1 LLLQAWRTLA
11 PANAELWLV
20 GPVSERHARLIPSL
34 PGLRL
39 FGKVPHRELPD
50 LLSLCDVLVFPS
62 YFEGLAQVQLEG
74 MAAGLPIIGTEAS
87 GASDLITDGKEGYL
101 IPVGD
106 AEALRDA
113 MQRFINSPGDL
124 ARMSHA
130 ARLAAER
137 FSWDAYGN
145 RWMDLLRQ
153 VV

>member
-1 LLLQAWRTLA
+1 MLA
-11 PANAELWLV
+11 PKNAELWLV
-20 GPVSERHARLIPSL
+20 GPVSGRHAQLIPAL

-62 YFEGLAQVQLEG
+62 YFEGLALVQLEG

-106 AEALRDA
+106 AEALKIA
-113 MQRFINSPGDL
+113 MQRFIAAPNDL
-124 ARMSHA
+124 ALMSPA
-130 ARLAAER
+130 ASVAAER
-137 FSWDAYGN
+137 YSWDAYGN
-145 RWMDLLRQ
+145 CWMDLLRQ